1 MEAAL
6 IESCRWQN
14 FGPLTDL
21 NWDDL
26 GPINLVIGANGC
38 GKTFVLKSLYVAM
51 RTLELHGRGQEQ
63 RTAAQILAEKLYW
76 TFQSER
82 IGDLV
87 SKGSQ
92 EPLSFEAQIDGEPFS
107 YSFGR
112 DTKRQIQAPE
122 ITDKPR
128 ESNSIFL
135 PAKEVLSLHHL
146 ILQSRERDQLFG
158 FDDTYYD
165 LAIAL
170 RHGTK
175 RGKNY
180 SEFAKARDQLE
191 RLLDGKV
198 IYEED
203 SGKWFYKKGNQ
214 RFAIGLAAEGIKKIG
229 ILDTLL
235 GNRSL
240 AIDSVVFID
249 EPESA
254 LHPNAISE
262 FLEIIASLAQ
272 RGIQFFMSSH
282 SYFVVKNLHLIA
294 KRHSLSIP
302 VLSGSVEG
310 WSLENMIEGMPDNP
324 VIDEVGALYRKEIE
338 SL

>member
-1 MEAAL
+1 MIEA
-6 IESCRWQN
+6 CRWKN
-14 FGPLTDL
+14 FGPLADL
-21 NWDDL
+21 NWDGL
-26 GPINLVIGANGC
+26 GPINLVIGGNGC

-76 TFQSER
+76 TFQPEH
-82 IGDLV
+82 IGELV
-87 SKGSQ
+87 AKGSQ
-92 EPLSFEAQIDGEPFS
+92 EPLSFNALIDNEKFS
-107 YSFGR
+107 YSFGAT
-112 DTKRQIQAPE
+112 TKRQIQAPE
-122 ITDKPR
+122 ITDRPR

-165 LAIAL
+165 LALAL
-170 RHGTK
+170 RHRKKAG
-175 RGKNY
+175 RNFPA
-180 SEFAKARDQLE
+180 FASSRE
-191 RLLDGKV
+191 RLEALLGGKV

-203 SGKWFYKKGNQ
+203 SGKWYYKKGNQ
-214 RFAIGLAAEGIKKIG
+214 RFPIGTAAEGVKKIG

-240 AIDSVVFID
+240 GLNSVVFID

-254 LHPNAISE
+254 LHPHAIST
-262 FLEIIASLAQ
+262 FLEIIASLAIS
-272 RGIQFFMSSH
+272 GIQFFISSH

-294 KRHSLSIP
+294 KQNCLSIP
-302 VLSGSVEG
+302 VLSGEVQG
-310 WSLENMIEGMPDNP
+310 WHADNMMNGMPDNP
-324 VIDEVGALYRKEIE
+324 VINEVGALYRKELE
-338 SL
+338 LT

>member
-1 MEAAL
+1 
-6 IESCRWQN
+6 
-14 FGPLTDL
+14 
-21 NWDDL
+21 
-26 GPINLVIGANGC
+26 LVIGSNGC

-51 RTLELHGRGQEQ
+51 RTLELHGRGQEP
-63 RTAAQILAEKLYW
+63 RSAAQILAEKLYW
-76 TFQSER
+76 TFQPER

-87 SKGSQ
+87 NKGSQ
-92 EPLSFEAQIDGEPFS
+92 EPLRFDAQIDGDRFS

-112 DTKRQIQAPE
+112 DTRRQIQSVETSGETRA
-122 ITDKPR
+122 
-128 ESNSIFL
+128 SNSIFL
-135 PAKEVLSLHHL
+135 PAKEVLSLHQL

-170 RHGTK
+170 RHGS
-175 RGKNY
+175 RQGRNY
-180 SEFAKARDQLE
+180 HEFANARDELE
-191 RLLDGKV
+191 GLLGGKV

-214 RFAIGLAAEGIKKIG
+214 RFAIGMAAEGIKKIG

-240 AIDSVVFID
+240 GLDSVVFID

-254 LHPNAISE
+254 LHPHAIST
-262 FLEIIASLAQ
+262 FLEIIATLAQ
-272 RGIQFFMSSH
+272 RGIQFFLSSH

-302 VLSGSVEG
+302 VLSGDSEG
-310 WSLENMIEGMPDNP
+310 WSAENMLEGMPDNP
-324 VIDEVGALYRKEIE
+324 VIDEVGALYRQEIE
-338 SL
+338 IL